1 MVFKCSAF
9 GCKGGYDSHV
19 TDKNVTFHT
28 FPTNPE
34 MRENW
39 IRANPRQ
46 DFVPTK
52 HSCLCSLHFQ
62 PSDFTDVPTDS
73 NKRRLKI
80 ISQQRQRRQLKEDSV
95 PSLFL
100 NVPDFFCLSI
110 FSFITPKSES

>member
-1 MVFKCSAF
+1 MVFKCFAF
-9 GCKGGYDSHV
+9 GCKSGYDSQV
-19 TDKNVTFHT
+19 TDKNMTFHA
-28 FPTNPE
+28 FPSNPE
-34 MRENW
+34 MHEKW

-52 HSCLCSLHFQ
+52 HSRLCSLHFQ
-62 PSDFTDVPTDS
+62 LSDFTDVRTDS
-73 NKRRLKI
+73 NKRRLKT